1 MTAEHCIELV
11 DTLVPNAVPIT
22 LKHRWLAELEG
33 YILVGIKKHDPESLA
48 ITGEGEESIPLSL
61 PFPFDR
67 VYWMYLASM
76 VDFFN
81 GDISR
86 YEETAT
92 LADNALEDYAKWYK
106 RERRD

>member
-1 MTAEHCIELV
+1 MTAEHCINLV

-22 LKHRWLAELEG
+22 LKHRWLSELEAH
-33 YILVGIKKHDPESLA
+33 ILVNIQHHDPEALSFM
-48 ITGEGEESIPLSL
+48 GEEDEDITLSL

-106 RERRD
+106 RERRC